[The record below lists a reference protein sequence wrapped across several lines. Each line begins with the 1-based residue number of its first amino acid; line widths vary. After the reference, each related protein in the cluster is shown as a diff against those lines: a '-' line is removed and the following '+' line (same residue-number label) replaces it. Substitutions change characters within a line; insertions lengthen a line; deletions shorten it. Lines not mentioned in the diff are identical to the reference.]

1 MGEPNRRSPSFNN
14 ARRCRAPDI
23 VSEIRRRLQQQFS
36 DFHKGVEE
44 RLRELLA
51 PQVGTFW
58 RETND
63 KVEGLAELEREN
75 LAKSTVTTLPDG
87 FQEELLADIEEQ
99 LSRHCISDLVAMR
112 DLFQV
117 SHEEVEQAVIEAGG
131 PPVVTHFEHL
141 TDDKFRRVMETQLVF
156 QREYR
161 GELPRKGPF
170 EYLMIARRYQMILFM
185 MFSALVRTG
194 YIGDKTDRRHG

>member
-141 TDDKFRRVMETQLVF
+141 TDDKFRRVMETL
-156 QREYR
+156 RWT
-161 GELPRKGPF
+161 PF
-170 EYLMIARRYQMILFM
+170 FRPKWGLAKVEPAGLNT
-185 MFSALVRTG
+185 SS
-194 YIGDKTDRRHG
+194 